1 MALDMTTALTIRAK
15 VDGLQQV
22 QGLGKALGNTEKQAN
37 GLAGAFGRLKGA
49 ATSMVGVLG
58 AAGLGALLKQSVDTF
73 AKFETET
80 KLLEN
85 GLKNVGARSGELER
99 LQKVAS
105 DLGEATLF
113 NEEDFRKGF
122 GLLTSFGNIGTS
134 NYERVAKAAAD
145 VAQTSGTDV
154 SSAFMQ
160 LAKALNDPAKGL
172 TALSRSGIQFTEDQ
186 KTMIESMVEAGNI
199 ASAQNMILQELE
211 KQYGDNSVAAAQG
224 LAGALDTL
232 GEKFYDLQVALG
244 DNVSQLLQPL
254 IAGLTSLVSFISGL
268 PEPVQTFI
276 VALGGL
282 TIALTALGGVLA
294 IGAPIFSALAA
305 LGPILAGIPAL
316 IAGWAGAIGP
326 LVAGLGTLAKIL
338 IAVFTGPVGWVA
350 LAIAAG
356 VAIYAFRDQI
366 AAAFKVIGEVITAA
380 AKLYYNV
387 FIKPVI
393 TGVDIVIRGIKAG
406 FSSLASILTAPFTA
420 AINVIKNVFRGL
432 LQFIANGINTATRGI
447 NVLIAGY
454 NRLPA
459 PDIPTIPQVTVPAF
473 AAGGVVSGPTLAM
486 VGEAGP
492 EYIIPEHKMAKAAA
506 NYLGG
511 LRGRNVIPAFAEG
524 GVVGAMGGGGAANT
538 TVQITTGPV
547 LQQDGQRYVTIG
559 DMERAL
565 QDFGAQIFRT
575 SRSYGGR
582 RYQGAF

>member
-15 VDGLQQV
+15 VDGTNEVNALNAA
-22 QGLGKALGNTEKQAN
+22 LGKTSQQATSA
-37 GLAGAFGRLKGA
+37 AGAFGKLGQVTGKITAGFGSLIPA
-49 ATSMVGVLG
+49 AALAGV
-58 AAGLGALLKQSVDTF
+58 AAIAKRTIDAADNLNDLSQRTGVAVESLSRFGNAAADSGSSVDEVAKAMSRLARGVVDPASKTSEALRSIGISAVDANGKVKSLDEIMLQISDVF
-73 AKFETET
+73 AKTENDAR
-80 KLLEN
+80 KASLAQELFGKSGVNLIPLLNQGREA
-85 GLKNVGARSGELER
+85 LSQYSATIDTELA
-99 LQKVAS
+99 QAS
-105 DLGEATLF
+105 DKFNDTLNAIGVALAGPFSEAVKGLLPAITSIAEALVGLIQGFSALPEPLQSAILLF
-113 NEEDFRKGF
+113 G
-122 GLLTSFGNIGTS
+122 GLLTAL
-134 NYERVAKAAAD
+134 VA
-145 VAQTSGTDV
+145 
-154 SSAFMQ
+154 
-160 LAKALNDPAKGL
+160 LAPA
-172 TALSRSGIQFTEDQ
+172 
-186 KTMIESMVEAGNI
+186 I
-199 ASAQNMILQELE
+199 ASIITIGSAIAGLFAT
-211 KQYGDNSVAAAQG
+211 GGA
-224 LAGALDTL
+224 LAGAST
-232 GEKFYDLQVALG
+232 
-244 DNVSQLLQPL
+244 
-254 IAGLTSLVSFISGL
+254 
-268 PEPVQTFI
+268 
-276 VALGGL
+276 
-282 TIALTALGGVLA
+282 
-294 IGAPIFSALAA
+294 
-305 LGPILAGIPAL
+305 ILAGLATAFIVL
-316 IAGWAGAIGP
+316 I
-326 LVAGLGTLAKIL
+326 
-338 IAVFTGPVGWVA
+338 TGPVGIVA
-350 LAIAAG
+350 LFVAAG

-380 AKLYYNV
+380 AKLYYSV
-387 FIKPVI
+387 FIQPVI

-420 AINVIKNVFRGL
+420 AINVIKGVFRGL

-565 QDFGAQIFRT
+565 QDFGAQIFRN

>member
-15 VDGLQQV
+15 VDGTNEVNALNAA
-22 QGLGKALGNTEKQAN
+22 LGKTSQQATSA
-37 GLAGAFGRLKGA
+37 AGAFGKLGQVTGKITAGFGSLIPA
-49 ATSMVGVLG
+49 AAL
-58 AAGLGALLKQSVDTF
+58 AGLTAIAKRTIDAADNLNDLSQRTGVAVESLSRFGNAAADSGSSVDEVAKAMSRLARGVVDPASSASQALNKIGISAIDSSGKVKSLDEIMLSISDVFAKLPDGAQKAALAQELFGKSGVNLIPLLNQGREALSQYSATIDTELAQASDKFNDTLNAIGIALAGPFSEAVTALLPAITSIAEALVGLIQGFSALPEPLQS
-73 AKFETET
+73 AI
-80 KLLEN
+80 LLF
-85 GLKNVGARSGELER
+85 G
-99 LQKVAS
+99 
-105 DLGEATLF
+105 
-113 NEEDFRKGF
+113 
-122 GLLTSFGNIGTS
+122 GLLTAL
-134 NYERVAKAAAD
+134 VA
-145 VAQTSGTDV
+145 
-154 SSAFMQ
+154 
-160 LAKALNDPAKGL
+160 LAPA
-172 TALSRSGIQFTEDQ
+172 
-186 KTMIESMVEAGNI
+186 I
-199 ASAQNMILQELE
+199 ASIITIGSAIAGLFAT
-211 KQYGDNSVAAAQG
+211 GGA
-224 LAGALDTL
+224 LAGAST
-232 GEKFYDLQVALG
+232 
-244 DNVSQLLQPL
+244 
-254 IAGLTSLVSFISGL
+254 
-268 PEPVQTFI
+268 
-276 VALGGL
+276 
-282 TIALTALGGVLA
+282 
-294 IGAPIFSALAA
+294 
-305 LGPILAGIPAL
+305 ILAGLATAFIVL
-316 IAGWAGAIGP
+316 I
-326 LVAGLGTLAKIL
+326 
-338 IAVFTGPVGWVA
+338 TGPVGIVA
-350 LAIAAG
+350 LFVAAG

-387 FIKPVI
+387 FIKPVV

-406 FSSLASILTAPFTA
+406 FSTLASILTAPFTA
-420 AINVIKNVFRGL
+420 AINVIKGVFRGL

-565 QDFGAQIFRT
+565 QDFGTQIFRN

>member
-15 VDGLQQV
+15 VDGTNEVNALNAA
-22 QGLGKALGNTEKQAN
+22 LGKTSQQATSA
-37 GLAGAFGRLKGA
+37 AGAFGKLGQVTGKITAGFGSLIPA
-49 ATSMVGVLG
+49 AAL
-58 AAGLGALLKQSVDTF
+58 AGLAAIAKRTIDAADNLNDLSQRTGVAVESLSRFGNAAADSGSSVDEVAKAMSRLARGVVDPASSASQALNKIGISALDSSGKVKSLDEIMLSISDVFAKLPDGAQKAALAQELFGKSGVNLIPLLNQGREALSQYSATIDTELAQASDKFNDTLNAIGIALAGPFSDAVTALLPAITAIAEALVGLIQGFSALPEPLQS
-73 AKFETET
+73 AI
-80 KLLEN
+80 LLF
-85 GLKNVGARSGELER
+85 G
-99 LQKVAS
+99 
-105 DLGEATLF
+105 
-113 NEEDFRKGF
+113 
-122 GLLTSFGNIGTS
+122 GLLTAL
-134 NYERVAKAAAD
+134 VA
-145 VAQTSGTDV
+145 
-154 SSAFMQ
+154 
-160 LAKALNDPAKGL
+160 LAPA
-172 TALSRSGIQFTEDQ
+172 
-186 KTMIESMVEAGNI
+186 I
-199 ASAQNMILQELE
+199 ASIITIGSAIAGLFAT
-211 KQYGDNSVAAAQG
+211 GGA
-224 LAGALDTL
+224 LAGAGT
-232 GEKFYDLQVALG
+232 
-244 DNVSQLLQPL
+244 
-254 IAGLTSLVSFISGL
+254 
-268 PEPVQTFI
+268 
-276 VALGGL
+276 
-282 TIALTALGGVLA
+282 
-294 IGAPIFSALAA
+294 
-305 LGPILAGIPAL
+305 ILAGLATAFIVL
-316 IAGWAGAIGP
+316 I
-326 LVAGLGTLAKIL
+326 
-338 IAVFTGPVGWVA
+338 TGPVGIVA
-350 LAIAAG
+350 LFVAAG

-366 AAAFKVIGEVITAA
+366 AAAFKVIGDVITAA
-380 AKLYYNV
+380 AKLYYSV

-420 AINVIKNVFRGL
+420 AINVIKGVFRGL

-565 QDFGAQIFRT
+565 QDFGAQIFRN

>member
-15 VDGLQQV
+15 VDGTNEVNALNAA
-22 QGLGKALGNTEKQAN
+22 LGKTSQQATSA
-37 GLAGAFGRLKGA
+37 AGAFGKLGQVTGKITAGFGSLIPA
-49 ATSMVGVLG
+49 AAL
-58 AAGLGALLKQSVDTF
+58 AGLTAIAKRTIDAADNLNDLSQRTGVAVESLSRFGNAAADSGSSVDEVAKAMSRLARGVVDPASSASQALNKIGISAIDSSGKVKSLDEIMLSISDVFAKLPDGAQKAALAQELFGKSGVNLIPLLNQGREALSQYSATIDTELAQASDKFNDTLNAIGVTLAGPFSEAVTALLPAITSIAEALVGLIQGFSALPEPLQS
-73 AKFETET
+73 AI
-80 KLLEN
+80 LLF
-85 GLKNVGARSGELER
+85 G
-99 LQKVAS
+99 
-105 DLGEATLF
+105 
-113 NEEDFRKGF
+113 
-122 GLLTSFGNIGTS
+122 GLLTAL
-134 NYERVAKAAAD
+134 VA
-145 VAQTSGTDV
+145 
-154 SSAFMQ
+154 
-160 LAKALNDPAKGL
+160 LAPA
-172 TALSRSGIQFTEDQ
+172 
-186 KTMIESMVEAGNI
+186 I
-199 ASAQNMILQELE
+199 ASIITIGSAIAGLFAT
-211 KQYGDNSVAAAQG
+211 GGA
-224 LAGALDTL
+224 LAGAST
-232 GEKFYDLQVALG
+232 
-244 DNVSQLLQPL
+244 
-254 IAGLTSLVSFISGL
+254 
-268 PEPVQTFI
+268 
-276 VALGGL
+276 
-282 TIALTALGGVLA
+282 
-294 IGAPIFSALAA
+294 
-305 LGPILAGIPAL
+305 ILAGLATAFIVL
-316 IAGWAGAIGP
+316 I
-326 LVAGLGTLAKIL
+326 
-338 IAVFTGPVGWVA
+338 TGPVGIVA
-350 LAIAAG
+350 LFVAAG

-380 AKLYYNV
+380 AKLYYSV
-387 FIKPVI
+387 FIQPII

-420 AINVIKNVFRGL
+420 AINVIKGVFRGL

-565 QDFGAQIFRT
+565 QDFGAQIFRN

>member
-15 VDGLQQV
+15 VDGTNEVNALNAA
-22 QGLGKALGNTEKQAN
+22 LGKTSQQATSA
-37 GLAGAFGRLKGA
+37 AGAFGKLGQVTGKITAGVGSLIPA
-49 ATSMVGVLG
+49 AAL
-58 AAGLGALLKQSVDTF
+58 AGLAAIAKRTIDAADNLNDLSQRTGVAVESLSRFGNAAADSGSSVDEVAKAMSRLARGVVDPASSASQALNKIGISAIDSSGKVKSLDEIMLSISDVFAKLPDGAEKAALAQELFGKSGVNLIPLLNQGREALSQYSATIDTELAQASDKFNDTLNAIGIALAGPFSDAVTALLPAITAIAEALVGLIQGFSALPEPLQS
-73 AKFETET
+73 AI
-80 KLLEN
+80 LLF
-85 GLKNVGARSGELER
+85 G
-99 LQKVAS
+99 
-105 DLGEATLF
+105 
-113 NEEDFRKGF
+113 
-122 GLLTSFGNIGTS
+122 GLLTAL
-134 NYERVAKAAAD
+134 VA
-145 VAQTSGTDV
+145 
-154 SSAFMQ
+154 
-160 LAKALNDPAKGL
+160 LAPA
-172 TALSRSGIQFTEDQ
+172 
-186 KTMIESMVEAGNI
+186 I
-199 ASAQNMILQELE
+199 ASIITIGSAIAGLFAT
-211 KQYGDNSVAAAQG
+211 GGA
-224 LAGALDTL
+224 LAGAST
-232 GEKFYDLQVALG
+232 
-244 DNVSQLLQPL
+244 
-254 IAGLTSLVSFISGL
+254 
-268 PEPVQTFI
+268 
-276 VALGGL
+276 
-282 TIALTALGGVLA
+282 
-294 IGAPIFSALAA
+294 
-305 LGPILAGIPAL
+305 ILAGLATAFIVL
-316 IAGWAGAIGP
+316 I
-326 LVAGLGTLAKIL
+326 
-338 IAVFTGPVGWVA
+338 TGPVGIVA
-350 LAIAAG
+350 LLVAAG

-380 AKLYYNV
+380 AKLYYSV
-387 FIKPVI
+387 FIQPII
-393 TGVDIVIRGIKAG
+393 TGVDIVVRGIKAG

-420 AINVIKNVFRGL
+420 AINVIKGVFRGL

-565 QDFGAQIFRT
+565 QDFGAQIFRN

>member
-15 VDGLQQV
+15 VDGTNEINALN
-22 QGLGKALGNTEKQAN
+22 GALGKTSQQATSA
-37 GLAGAFGRLKGA
+37 AGAFGKLGQVTGNITAGFGSLIPA
-49 ATSMVGVLG
+49 AAL
-58 AAGLGALLKQSVDTF
+58 AGLTAIAKRTIDEADNLNDLSQRTGVAVKSLSRFGNAAADSGSSVD
-73 AKFETET
+73 E
-80 KLLEN
+80 
-85 GLKNVGARSGELER
+85 
-99 LQKVAS
+99 
-105 DLGEATLF
+105 
-113 NEEDFRKGF
+113 
-122 GLLTSFGNIGTS
+122 
-134 NYERVAKAAAD
+134 VAKAMSRLARGVVDPA
-145 VAQTSGTDV
+145 
-154 SSAFMQ
+154 SSASQ
-160 LAKALNDPAKGL
+160 ALNKIGISAIDSSGKVKSLDEIMLSISDVFAKLPDGAEKAALAQELFGKSGVNLIPLLNQGREALSQYSATIDTGL
-172 TALSRSGIQFTEDQ
+172 AQASDKFNDTLNAIGIALAGPFSEAVTALLPAITSIAEALVGLIQGF
-186 KTMIESMVEAGNI
+186 
-199 ASAQNMILQELE
+199 SA
-211 KQYGDNSVAAAQG
+211 
-224 LAGALDTL
+224 
-232 GEKFYDLQVALG
+232 
-244 DNVSQLLQPL
+244 
-254 IAGLTSLVSFISGL
+254 L
-268 PEPVQTFI
+268 PEPLQSAILIF
-276 VALGGL
+276 GGL
-282 TIALTALGGVLA
+282 VTAFA
-294 IGAPIFSALAA
+294 ALAPA
-305 LGPILAGIPAL
+305 ISAVISIITTIGPAIAAIIPAL
-316 IAGWAGAIGP
+316 TGSGGLLAAIA
-326 LVAGLGTLAKIL
+326 
-338 IAVFTGPVGWVA
+338 AVFTGPVGWIA
-350 LAIAAG
+350 LLVVAG

-387 FIKPVI
+387 FIKPVV

-420 AINVIKNVFRGL
+420 AINVIKGVFRGL

-565 QDFGAQIFRT
+565 QDFGAQIFRN

>member
-1 MALDMTTALTIRAK
+1 VTALLPAITAIAEAL
-15 VDGLQQV
+15 VGLI
-22 QGLGKALGNTEKQAN
+22 QG
-37 GLAGAFGRLKGA
+37 F
-49 ATSMVGVLG
+49 
-58 AAGLGALLKQSVDTF
+58 
-73 AKFETET
+73 
-80 KLLEN
+80 
-85 GLKNVGARSGELER
+85 
-99 LQKVAS
+99 
-105 DLGEATLF
+105 
-113 NEEDFRKGF
+113 
-122 GLLTSFGNIGTS
+122 
-134 NYERVAKAAAD
+134 
-145 VAQTSGTDV
+145 
-154 SSAFMQ
+154 SA
-160 LAKALNDPAKGL
+160 
-172 TALSRSGIQFTEDQ
+172 
-186 KTMIESMVEAGNI
+186 
-199 ASAQNMILQELE
+199 
-211 KQYGDNSVAAAQG
+211 
-224 LAGALDTL
+224 
-232 GEKFYDLQVALG
+232 
-244 DNVSQLLQPL
+244 
-254 IAGLTSLVSFISGL
+254 L
-268 PEPVQTFI
+268 PEPLQSAILIF
-276 VALGGL
+276 GGL
-282 TIALTALGGVLA
+282 VTAFA
-294 IGAPIFSALAA
+294 ALAPA
-305 LGPILAGIPAL
+305 ISAVISIITTIGPAIAAIIPAL
-316 IAGWAGAIGP
+316 TGSGGLLAAIA
-326 LVAGLGTLAKIL
+326 
-338 IAVFTGPVGWVA
+338 AVFTGPVGWIA
-350 LAIAAG
+350 LLVAAG

-380 AKLYYNV
+380 AKLYYSV
-387 FIKPVI
+387 FVQPVV

-406 FSSLASILTAPFTA
+406 FSTLASILTAPFTA
-420 AINVIKNVFRGL
+420 AINVIKGVFRGL

-565 QDFGAQIFRT
+565 QDFGAQIFRN

>member
-15 VDGLQQV
+15 VDGTNEVNALNAA
-22 QGLGKALGNTEKQAN
+22 LGKTSQQATSA
-37 GLAGAFGRLKGA
+37 AGAFGKLGQVTGKITTGFGSLIPA
-49 ATSMVGVLG
+49 AAL
-58 AAGLGALLKQSVDTF
+58 AGLTAIAKRTIDAADNLNDLSQRTGVAVESLSRFGNAAADSGSSVD
-73 AKFETET
+73 E
-80 KLLEN
+80 
-85 GLKNVGARSGELER
+85 
-99 LQKVAS
+99 
-105 DLGEATLF
+105 
-113 NEEDFRKGF
+113 
-122 GLLTSFGNIGTS
+122 
-134 NYERVAKAAAD
+134 VAKAMSRLARGVVDPA
-145 VAQTSGTDV
+145 
-154 SSAFMQ
+154 SSASQ
-160 LAKALNDPAKGL
+160 ALNKIGISALDSSGKVKSLDEIMLSISDVFAKLPDGAEKAAL
-172 TALSRSGIQFTEDQ
+172 AQELFGKSGVNLIPLLNQGREALSQYSATIDTELAQASDKFNDTLNAIGVALAGPFSDAVTALLPAITAIAEALVGLIQGF
-186 KTMIESMVEAGNI
+186 
-199 ASAQNMILQELE
+199 SA
-211 KQYGDNSVAAAQG
+211 
-224 LAGALDTL
+224 
-232 GEKFYDLQVALG
+232 
-244 DNVSQLLQPL
+244 
-254 IAGLTSLVSFISGL
+254 L
-268 PEPVQTFI
+268 PEPLQSAILIF
-276 VALGGL
+276 GGL
-282 TIALTALGGVLA
+282 VTAFA
-294 IGAPIFSALAA
+294 ALAPA
-305 LGPILAGIPAL
+305 ISAVISIITTIGPAIAAIIPAL
-316 IAGWAGAIGP
+316 TGSGGLLAAIA
-326 LVAGLGTLAKIL
+326 
-338 IAVFTGPVGWVA
+338 AVFTGPVGWIA
-350 LAIAAG
+350 LLVAAG

-380 AKLYYNV
+380 AKLYYSV

-420 AINVIKNVFRGL
+420 AINVIKGVFRGL

-565 QDFGAQIFRT
+565 QDFGAQIFRN